1 MTEETLEHSV
11 ENLEVRHDQLS
22 ERVTESERQL
32 GMIKIIEASTVEP
45 AVTPMT
51 ASCSDQ
57 LDKLYTALAKAQGDI
72 GPAMTNKFNE
82 FFKHGYADL
91 GACLNAM
98 RDPLSKNGLSL
109 IQIPLPIK
117 DKLVGLKTILG
128 HSSGQF
134 IASEFSVM
142 MAKDTPQEFGLVLTY
157 LRRYAACSMVGVA
170 QEDND
175 ADDQREV
182 SDEQIDGLMELADKL
197 FGEDAN
203 KQLARVSRLFNVND
217 ITGLLSGNFEA
228 AVKNLEKI
236 AKTEKKAADKKPE
249 PDAAAPPADD
259 DIPPIASEEDAGEP
273 ESL

>member
-1 MTEETLEHSV
+1 MTDDYAALPAH
-11 ENLEVRHDQLS
+11 
-22 ERVTESERQL
+22 
-32 GMIKIIEASTVEP
+32 EP
-45 AVTPMT
+45 LPELHRINPATP
-51 ASCSDQ
+51 ANSNCSDE
-57 LDKLYTALAKAQGDI
+57 LNELFAALAKAQGDL
-72 GPAMTNKFNE
+72 GPALTNKFND

-109 IQIPLPIK
+109 IQIPQPVT
-117 DKLVGLKTILG
+117 DGSVGLKTILG

-134 IASEFSVM
+134 ITSTFSVK

-175 ADDQREV
+175 ADTQREV
-182 SDEQIDGLMELADKL
+182 SDTQIDALMQLADEL
-197 FGEDAN
+197 FGKEAN

-217 ITGLLSGNFEA
+217 ITGLLSGNYEA
-228 AVKNLEKI
+228 AVNNLNQI
-236 AKTEKKAADKKPE
+236 ARKEAKKAEEVSENDSST
-249 PDAAAPPADD
+249 PP
-259 DIPPIASEEDAGEP
+259 EP